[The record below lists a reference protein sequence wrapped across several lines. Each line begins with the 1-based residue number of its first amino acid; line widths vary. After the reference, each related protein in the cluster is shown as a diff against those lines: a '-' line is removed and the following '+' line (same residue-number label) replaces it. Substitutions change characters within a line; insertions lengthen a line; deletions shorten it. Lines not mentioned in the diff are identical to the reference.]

1 MNDNILL
8 VAPYHGL
15 EILARKFNERSKVK
29 LSVVEGNMNQGIDE
43 VNYAVKNGI
52 RIVLSRWGTSNYLK
66 NKIDVPVIDMSA
78 TPVDVLKVV
87 NKVITEGYKKV
98 AIVNVSNI
106 FGKSERQ
113 YLDKIL
119 GINLQFSICYGENDV
134 KMKVKY
140 LAEKEHIDAIIGDVT
155 AVHEARKIGIHAE
168 LIESGEE
175 SIVNALSLC
184 TNILNYDFISRY
196 KNEQIKILL
205 NRAEEGVA
213 LTDKTGNLLFN
224 SNIERLFRYYNTDI
238 TQENLYKILDGSRY
252 EEIPVN
258 VDKKYVGSVFLINKK
273 GTSSVTKNNSEF
285 RAKYKFTDI
294 IGQDDIK
301 TKAAKFAKSNE
312 TVIIYGETGTGKEL
326 FAQSIHNESKR
337 SNEPFISVNC
347 ASLSESLIESELF
360 GYEDGAFTGAAR
372 GGKKGL
378 FELAHNGTVFLDEIG
393 EISLNFQAKLL
404 RVLQENEIRRVGG
417 SKSIPVNVR
426 IICATNKNLKEE
438 CRKNNFRYD
447 LYYRIN
453 VLELKLQPLRF
464 RKKDII
470 PMFKRFINK
479 QCVSE
484 GKKLD
489 WNNDQI
495 FAPLLKYS
503 WYGNARELQNFAK
516 FVVACS
522 EDAQLNEGII
532 FNMLKLKNLESS
544 DEINIRFSYD
554 LKEMESEIFNTLLDR
569 YNGDKEKL
577 CQDFNI
583 SKTTLWRKLNSM

>member
-1 MNDNILL
+1 M
-8 VAPYHGL
+8 
-15 EILARKFNERSKVK
+15 
-29 LSVVEGNMNQGIDE
+29 
-43 VNYAVKNGI
+43 
-52 RIVLSRWGTSNYLK
+52 
-66 NKIDVPVIDMSA
+66 
-78 TPVDVLKVV
+78 
-87 NKVITEGYKKV
+87 
-98 AIVNVSNI
+98 
-106 FGKSERQ
+106 
-113 YLDKIL
+113 
-119 GINLQFSICYGENDV
+119 LQQ
-134 KMKVKY
+134 
-140 LAEKEHIDAIIGDVT
+140 
-155 AVHEARKIGIHAE
+155 HEAGKIGIYAE

-238 TQENLYKILDGSRY
+238 TQENLYKILDESRY

-337 SNEPFISVNC
+337 YNGPFIFVNC

-378 FELAHNGTVFLDEIG
+378 FELAHNGTLFLDEIG
-393 EISLNFQAKLL
+393 EISLNFQTKLL

-417 SKSIPVNVR
+417 SRNIPVNVR
-426 IICATNKNLKEE
+426 IICATKMNRLFLICLSQKIWKAVM
-438 CRKNNFRYD
+438 K
-447 LYYRIN
+447 
-453 VLELKLQPLRF
+453 
-464 RKKDII
+464 
-470 PMFKRFINK
+470 
-479 QCVSE
+479 
-484 GKKLD
+484 
-489 WNNDQI
+489 
-495 FAPLLKYS
+495 
-503 WYGNARELQNFAK
+503 
-516 FVVACS
+516 
-522 EDAQLNEGII
+522 
-532 FNMLKLKNLESS
+532 
-544 DEINIRFSYD
+544 
-554 LKEMESEIFNTLLDR
+554 
-569 YNGDKEKL
+569 
-577 CQDFNI
+577 
-583 SKTTLWRKLNSM
+583 